1 VAIKNKIL
9 SILFGIKKMKR
20 TLSAYII
27 FAFLLTTFPGCAK
40 LAFNIGL
47 NLPNNPNP
55 SEVVNQPDNSSEIET
70 KDLTEKENW
79 NEWVARRWED
89 ISLSEWTL

>member
-1 VAIKNKIL
+1 MTKDFDKISQQITLFNGDVAIKNKIL

-27 FAFLLTTFPGCAK
+27 FAFLLTTFPGCMK

-47 NLPNNPNP
+47 NLPNNSNP

-70 KDLTEKENW
+70 KDLTKKEN
-79 NEWVARRWED
+79 
-89 ISLSEWTL
+89 